1 MHIGSFPASALAEN
15 LEVVRQ
21 LNSALFDSIFTRDI
35 SLCGQIRDTET
46 FLRITHFVFDNVGKP
61 LSTNSIVKNLKT
73 NGIKVSTEMVER
85 YLGLMEDAHLFYRCR
100 RYDTQGKQWLRTGS
114 PKHNPVNIDMRR
126 LA

>member
-1 MHIGSFPASALAEN
+1 MRIGGFPASALVED

-35 SLCGQIRDTET
+35 LLCGQIRDTET

-85 YLGLMEDAHLFYRCR
+85 YLGLMEDTHLFYHC
-100 RYDTQGKQWLRTGS
+100 
-114 PKHNPVNIDMRR
+114 
-126 LA
+126 